1 MSKLAVLDDLL
12 AHYYQLAYHTRPDIL
27 SRLQDVQAWQKV
39 RMQRTHRAHFAEKT
53 KPVDVRVFPEP
64 SLRRR

>member
-39 RMQRTHRAHFAEKT
+39 RMQRTHRAHFAENKT
-53 KPVDVRVFPEP
+53 C
-64 SLRRR
+64 

>member
-12 AHYYQLAYHTRPDIL
+12 AHYYQLSYHTQPDIL

-39 RMQRTHRAHFAEKT
+39 RMQRTHRAHFAEK
-53 KPVDVRVFPEP
+53 PN
-64 SLRRR
+64 